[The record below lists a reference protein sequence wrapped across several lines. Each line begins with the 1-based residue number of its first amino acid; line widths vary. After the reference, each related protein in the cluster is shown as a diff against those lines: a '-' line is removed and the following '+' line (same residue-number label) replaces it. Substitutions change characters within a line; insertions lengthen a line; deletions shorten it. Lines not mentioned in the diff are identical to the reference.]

1 MELFHGQIQKVLSEG
16 VQLCNSDNVFFR
28 GEGIHIPL
36 KRAII
41 GLPAKCHADDG
52 PTLNAGLA
60 ALRILRNSGR
70 PVQYIEETLYFVII

>member
-1 MELFHGQIQKVLSEG
+1 MGGSRKFC
-16 VQLCNSDNVFFR
+16 QLCNSDNVFFR

-36 KRAII
+36 KHAII
-41 GLPAKCHADDG
+41 GLPAKFHLMAFPWHADDG

-70 PVQYIEETLYFVII
+70 PVQYI